1 MLDPQL
7 LPRFLLLAHA
17 IGATGLAAWYLGAIP
32 RGAPE
37 RRFLPLGVYMS
48 ITMVTC
54 LIGWLA
60 SFQTIA
66 ASMLPWTN
74 VIGSFGATVAMIWTY
89 RVAVQPGDAPDN
101 WPWSLRLSLLGHLSA
116 TFLTPRLFELFGW
129 SVSSAVFSTGSI
141 AALIWLI
148 FGQIGR
154 LRRKGHYLHW
164 SMAAGVLT
172 CLGLGWVLIW
182 EVHEQ
187 AWVRIEEDLV
197 RQSTV
202 LAQALGPTPAPE
214 TRADA
219 LIDPR
224 FESALRSVCT
234 TSPVIGGAFVLR
246 TDSNKSSFLTTTFDP
261 DKAPAPRFR
270 SPNLY
275 SHGVNQTGPS
285 INSYREP
292 NGERWITVISPLP
305 ENSDHPG
312 IGAIGFIASSSLIQ
326 IHLASTM
333 LATESILLLVA
344 LVVYVCIAGY
354 LHGLERVWQRDTLL
368 EATAIVAQ
376 RLLHAPNTDD
386 IAEWLVNHLHE
397 QLHLVHTSFMRSDK
411 RHGQPGSKLV
421 AAQPPVTPSQP
432 WYPHAGVSPQ
442 WLTALEEGD
451 RIEGSLNE
459 LKAPVPGLFPP
470 HVGSPWVVSESI
482 VFHEKTWGT
491 LTLVFPQGSR
501 VIRSEIRS
509 ALRSISTA
517 FAFCL
522 AREERSEHLA
532 AAEEQLRTI
541 IDTSPDGFWDA
552 DFRNNRH
559 FRSPQW
565 WQILGYETPQGNSA
579 IAHEDYIEPK
589 DLLQLRSD
597 AQEVLAA
604 GKRFR
609 RRLYRARH
617 LDGSWR
623 WIETNAVEIRTEQGP
638 ANRTLGFD
646 RDVTERRQYEDR
658 LRAAAETAA
667 RANQAKSEFLAT
679 MSHELRT
686 PLNSVIGFASILDR
700 SALNATQ
707 RDWVS
712 SMRTS
717 AEQLLGLIS
726 DVLDFSRI
734 EAGRLELEL
743 APFELRRAAEQALE
757 HFSRQATDKHIAL
770 HLHFEPETKPTW
782 VKGDVLR
789 LRQII
794 TNLVGNAV
802 KFTEEGS
809 VVLSVRSQP
818 DNRWEFKI
826 SDTGPGIPTAL
837 LPSLFD
843 RFSQLDPSTT
853 RKHGGT
859 GLGLAISRQLARS
872 MKGDIVATSEI
883 DRGSVFTLTAVLPS
897 GPSRSRRATDKP
909 LVIKRQLAVLHADA
923 NDLIALES
931 TLHET
936 ESEIIAFTQVSP
948 LIDYVK
954 NATESACVI
963 FPQAFRPAIFETAR
977 QLRELFGQHTP
988 PVQFIGLQC
997 PAIDPTQSSPFDLVM
1012 GAPIRRRELIAAVG
1026 YQLPE
1031 TQSPFNLSRNET
1043 VERLPSAPPF
1053 EEKLPRV
1060 LVAEDHPVNREVIG
1074 TMLEQLQISAD
1085 YAENGE
1091 VAIDFLTR
1099 NSYDLALIDI
1109 QMPVVDGYEVAEWV
1123 RGSWHGRWPPPR
1135 MVAVTAN
1142 ATRGDRQK
1150 CLDAGMDDF
1159 MPKPITFI
1167 TLSDLISDLRP
1178 DTLTTNKRP
1187 KAMSS
1192 PTDPAANNDAGP
1204 LPGDL
1209 LIDWPSF
1216 ESIIGFTN
1224 AQEEPEVLRRIIATY
1239 EEDSGK
1245 ILDQVGAMPIEEH
1258 GEARKLLHKLK
1269 GSSGSLAFAGAMSTI
1284 KKLHDPMESPP
1295 AADRETYLA
1304 RIRLETGQCI
1314 AAVRNRYPFLNV
1326 VPE

>member
-1 MLDPQL
+1 MLDPLL

-37 RRFLPLGVYMS
+37 RRFLPLGIYMS

-54 LIGWLA
+54 LLGWLA
-60 SFQTIA
+60 SFQTLA
-66 ASMLPWTN
+66 ATVLPWTN
-74 VIGSFGATVAMIWTY
+74 VIGSFGATAAMIWTY

-101 WPWSLRLSLLGHLSA
+101 WPWSLRLSLIGHLIA
-116 TFLTPRLFELFGW
+116 TFLAPRLDELVGW
-129 SVSSAVFSTGSI
+129 NIPSAAYSLASI
-141 AALIWLI
+141 IMMIWLI
-148 FGQIGR
+148 FSQIGR

-164 SMAAGVLT
+164 SMAAGVLA
-172 CLGLGWVLIW
+172 CLGFGWILVW
-182 EVHEQ
+182 EVHKQ
-187 AWVRIEEDLV
+187 AWNRIEESLV

-202 LAQALGPTPAPE
+202 LAEALGTTPLPSTQDGPA
-214 TRADA
+214 
-219 LIDPR
+219 IDPR

-246 TDSNKSSFLTTTFDP
+246 TDGNRSEFLTTIFDP

-270 SPNLY
+270 SPRVY
-275 SHGVNQTGPS
+275 SHAINLGGPVIDS
-285 INSYREP
+285 FREAG
-292 NGERWITVISPLP
+292 GERWITVMAPLRGDP
-305 ENSDHPG
+305 AHPG
-312 IGAIGFIASSSLIQ
+312 IGAIGFIASSSLVQ

-376 RLLHAPNTDD
+376 RLLHAPKTND

-397 QLHLVHTSFMRSDK
+397 QLHLVHTSFLRADE
-411 RHGQPGSKLV
+411 RHGQRGSQLI
-421 AAQPPVTPSQP
+421 AAQPPVSPSNP
-432 WYPHAGVSPQ
+432 WYPHAGVTPH
-442 WLTALEEGD
+442 WLTALEQGE
-451 RIEGSLNE
+451 RIEGSLKD
-459 LKAPVPGLFPP
+459 LKPPVPGLFPDY
-470 HVGSPWVVSESI
+470 VGSPWLVSESI
-482 VFHEKTWGT
+482 VFRDKTWGT
-491 LTLVFPQGSR
+491 LTLVFPEGSR

-509 ALRSISTA
+509 ALRSMSTA

-552 DFRNNRH
+552 DFRQNRH
-559 FRSPQW
+559 YRSPQW
-565 WQILGYETPQGNSA
+565 WQILGYEEAQGNSSL
-579 IAHEDYIEPK
+579 AHEDYIEPE

-597 AQEVLAA
+597 IQQSLPA
-604 GKRFR
+604 GRHFR

-623 WIETNAVEIRTEQGP
+623 WIETNAVEIRPHEGP
-638 ANRTLGFD
+638 AERALGFD
-646 RDVTERRQYEDR
+646 RDVTERRQYEER
-658 LRAAAETAA
+658 LRTAAETAS

-734 EAGRLELEL
+734 EAGRLQLEL
-743 APFELRRAAEQALE
+743 APFELRRAAEQSLE
-757 HFSRQATDKHIAL
+757 HFARQATDKHIAL
-770 HLHFEPETKPTW
+770 HLHFEPEIAPIW
-782 VKGDVLR
+782 VNGDVLR

-802 KFTEEGS
+802 KFTEEGH
-809 VVLSVRSQP
+809 VVLRVKALP
-818 DNRWEFKI
+818 DDRWEFKI
-826 SDTGPGIPTAL
+826 SDTGPGIPAKL
-837 LPSLFD
+837 LPTLFD

-872 MKGDIVATSEI
+872 MQGDIVAASEI
-883 DRGSVFTLTAVLPS
+883 GKGSTFTLTAVLHP
-897 GPSRSRRATDKP
+897 GTSRTRRSTDR
-909 LVIKRQLAVLHADA
+909 VIKIQRQLAILHPDE
-923 NDLIALES
+923 NDLLALES

-936 ESEIIAFTQVSP
+936 QCELVPFTQVSP
-948 LIDYVK
+948 LIDYVR
-954 NATESACVI
+954 NASDSACVI
-963 FPQAFRPAIFETAR
+963 FPQAFRPAIYETAR

-997 PAIDPTQSSPFDLVM
+997 PAADPTQPSPFDVAM
-1012 GAPIRRRELIAAVG
+1012 GAPIRRRDLVSALG
-1026 YQLPE
+1026 FLSPE
-1031 TQSPFNLSRNET
+1031 SNAPFPPATSEPMERNSS
-1043 VERLPSAPPF
+1043 LPPF
-1053 EEKLPRV
+1053 ANEPIRV

-1074 TMLEQLQISAD
+1074 TMLEQLKISAD

-1099 NSYDLALIDI
+1099 HSYDLALIDI
-1109 QMPVVDGYEVAEWV
+1109 QMPIVDGYGVAEWV
-1123 RGSWHGRWPPPR
+1123 RSSWHGRWPPPR

-1167 TLSDLISDLRP
+1167 TLSDLINDLRP
-1178 DTLTTNKRP
+1178 TTLTNNELPNK
-1187 KAMSS
+1187 MST
-1192 PTDPAANNDAGP
+1192 PTDPSTADHASP

-1239 EEDSGK
+1239 EHDSRE
-1245 ILDQVGAMPIEEH
+1245 ILDQVAPMAPEEH

-1295 AADRETYLA
+1295 PAEREEMLA
-1304 RIRLETGQCI
+1304 KIRLETAQCV
-1314 AAVRNRYPFLNV
+1314 AAVRNRYPFLNAD
-1326 VPE
+1326 PA

>member
-17 IGATGLAAWYLGAIP
+17 IGAVGLAAWYLGAIP

-37 RRFLPLGVYMS
+37 RRYLPLGIYMS

-54 LIGWLA
+54 LVGWLA
-60 SFQTIA
+60 SFQTLAVTI
-66 ASMLPWTN
+66 LPWVN
-74 VIGSFGATVAMIWTY
+74 VGGSFGATAAMIWAF

-101 WPWSLRLSLLGHLSA
+101 WPLSLRLSLLAHLSS
-116 TFLTPRLFELFGW
+116 TFLVPRLFEVLGW
-129 SVSSAVFSTGSI
+129 TVSSAVFSLPGI
-141 AALIWLI
+141 AAMLWLI
-148 FGQIGR
+148 FSQLGR

-164 SMAAGVLT
+164 SMAGGVLG
-172 CLGLGWVLIW
+172 CVGLGWILVW
-182 EVHEQ
+182 EVHQQ
-187 AWVRIEEDLV
+187 AWMRIEEDLV
-197 RQSTV
+197 RQATV
-202 LAQALGPTPAPE
+202 VAEALGPTPSSPE
-214 TRADA
+214 EVS
-219 LIDPR
+219 INPR
-224 FESALRSVCT
+224 FESALRSACT
-234 TSPVIGGAFVLR
+234 TSPIIGGAFILHMLGEQSEFVA
-246 TDSNKSSFLTTTFDP
+246 TTFDP
-261 DKAPAPRFR
+261 GKAPAPRFPPPDHYNYALTL
-270 SPNLY
+270 S
-275 SHGVNQTGPS
+275 GPS
-285 INSYREP
+285 IDSYREG
-292 NGERWITVISPLP
+292 NGERWITVLSPLRP
-305 ENSDHPG
+305 DPLHGGSG
-312 IGAIGFIASSSLIQ
+312 VVGFIASSSLIQ
-326 IHLASTM
+326 LHLAGMM

-344 LVVYVCIAGY
+344 LVIYVCIAGY
-354 LHGLERVWQRDTLL
+354 LHGLERIWQRDTLL
-368 EATAIVAQ
+368 EANAIVAQ
-376 RLLHAPNTDD
+376 RLLHAPQTDE
-386 IAEWLVNHLHE
+386 IAGWLVDHLHE
-397 QLHLVHTSFMRSDK
+397 QLHLVHASFLRSDE
-411 RHGQPGSKLV
+411 RHGQAGSKLI
-421 AAQPPVTPSQP
+421 AAQPPVSPSHP

-442 WLTALEEGD
+442 WINVLEAGE
-451 RIEGSLNE
+451 RLEGSITDINP
-459 LKAPVPGLFPP
+459 PVPGLFPP
-470 HVGSPWVVSESI
+470 YAGSPWMISESI
-482 VFHEKTWGT
+482 VFHEKNWGT
-491 LTLVFPQGSR
+491 LTLVFPVGSR

-522 AREERSEHLA
+522 AREERREHLA
-532 AAEEQLRTI
+532 AAEDQLRTI
-541 IDTSPDGFWDA
+541 IDTTPDGFWDA
-552 DFRNNRH
+552 DYRQNRH
-559 FRSPQW
+559 YRSPQW
-565 WQILGYETPQGNSA
+565 WQILGYETPQGRA
-579 IAHEDYIEPK
+579 PTAHEEYIEPE
-589 DLLQLRSD
+589 DLLQLR
-597 AQEVLAA
+597 AAMQEILPQ

-623 WIETNAVEIRTEQGP
+623 WIETNAVEIRQEEGP
-638 ANRTLGFD
+638 ASRALGFD

-658 LRAAAETAA
+658 LRSAAETAA

-743 APFELRRAAEQALE
+743 APFELQRAAEQSLE
-757 HFSRQATDKHIAL
+757 HFARQATDKHIAL
-770 HLHFEPETKPTW
+770 HLHFEPQAQPIW

-802 KFTEEGS
+802 KFTEEGY
-809 VVLSVRSQP
+809 VTLAVRALE

-826 SDTGPGIPTAL
+826 TDTGPGIAPELVPT
-837 LPSLFD
+837 LFD

-872 MKGDIVATSEI
+872 MQGDIVATSKVNQ
-883 DRGSVFTLTAVLPS
+883 GSEFTLTAQLPTGAS
-897 GPSRSRRATDKP
+897 LTRRVTDHP
-909 LVIKRQLAVLHADA
+909 VDIQRQIAVLHPDA
-923 NDLIALES
+923 NDLTALEN
-931 TLHET
+931 TLYDT
-936 ESEIIAFTQVSP
+936 GCEIIPFTQVSP

-954 NATESACVI
+954 NASESACVI
-963 FPQAFRPAIFETAR
+963 FPQAFRPAIYETAR
-977 QLRELFGQHTP
+977 QLRELFAQHRP
-988 PVQFIGLQC
+988 PVQLIGLQC
-997 PAIDPTQSSPFDLVM
+997 PAIEPTQTSPFDLAM
-1012 GAPIRRRELIAAVG
+1012 GAPIRRRELLNAIG
-1026 YQLPE
+1026 DRTLD
-1031 TQSPFNLSRNET
+1031 T
-1043 VERLPSAPPF
+1043 SAPFDSLRDEIKKAPSLPPF
-1053 EEKLPRV
+1053 ASKPLRV

-1074 TMLEQLQISAD
+1074 TMLGQLHVSAD
-1085 YAENGE
+1085 YADDGE
-1091 VAIDFLTR
+1091 AAIDFLTR
-1099 NSYDLALIDI
+1099 KTYDLALIDI
-1109 QMPVVDGYEVAEWV
+1109 QMPIVDGYGVAAWV
-1123 RGSWHGRWPPPR
+1123 RSSWHGRWAPPR

-1167 TLSDLISDLRP
+1167 ALSDLINDLLPTKLPVPALPSAMNASSD
-1178 DTLTTNKRP
+1178 
-1187 KAMSS
+1187 S
-1192 PTDPAANNDAGP
+1192 DASTPSAP

-1209 LIDWPSF
+1209 LIDWASF

-1224 AQEEPEVLRRIIATY
+1224 AAEEPEVLRRIIATY
-1239 EEDSGK
+1239 AEDSVK
-1245 ILDQVGAMPIEEH
+1245 ILDEVEPMSPDEH

-1295 AADRETYLA
+1295 ADERAELLA
-1304 RIRLETGQCI
+1304 RIRLETAQCI
-1314 AAVRNRYPFLNV
+1314 AAVRNRYPYLNV
-1326 VPE
+1326 DPT

>member
-1 MLDPQL
+1 MLDPLL

-37 RRFLPLGVYMS
+37 RRFLPLGIYMS

-54 LIGWLA
+54 LLGWLA
-60 SFQTIA
+60 SFQALA
-66 ASMLPWTN
+66 AVLLPWTN
-74 VIGSFGATVAMIWTY
+74 VIGSFGATAAMIWTY

-101 WPWSLRLSLLGHLSA
+101 WPWTLRLSLIGHLIA
-116 TFLTPRLFELFGW
+116 TFLAPRLWELMGW
-129 SVSSAVFSTGSI
+129 GVPSAAFSTISI
-141 AALIWLI
+141 GMMVWLI
-148 FGQIGR
+148 FSQIGR

-164 SMAAGVLT
+164 SMAGGVLA
-172 CLGLGWVLIW
+172 CLGLGWILVW
-182 EVHEQ
+182 EVHKQ
-187 AWVRIEEDLV
+187 AWNRIEEDLV
-197 RQSTV
+197 RQSSV
-202 LAQALGPTPAPE
+202 LAQALGTTPLPSS
-214 TRADA
+214 
-219 LIDPR
+219 IDDSAIESR

-234 TSPVIGGAFVLR
+234 SSPVIGGAFVLR
-246 TDSNKSSFLTTTFDP
+246 TDGNQSEFLTTIFDP

-270 SPNLY
+270 SPHVY
-275 SHGVNQTGPS
+275 SHAINLGGPAIDS
-285 INSYREP
+285 FREAG
-292 NGERWITVISPLP
+292 GERWITVMSPLRGDP
-305 ENSDHPG
+305 SHPG

-376 RLLHAPNTDD
+376 RLLHAPQTDD

-397 QLHLVHTSFMRSDK
+397 QLHLVHTSFLRADE
-411 RHGQPGSKLV
+411 RHGQQGSQLI
-421 AAQPPVTPSQP
+421 AAQPAVTPSQP
-432 WYPHAGVSPQ
+432 WYPHAGVSPH
-442 WLTALEEGD
+442 WLTALQDGE
-451 RIEGSLNE
+451 RIEGDLKD
-459 LKAPVPGLFPP
+459 LKAPVPGLFPAYI
-470 HVGSPWVVSESI
+470 GSPWVVSESI
-482 VFHEKTWGT
+482 VFREKTWGT
-491 LTLVFPQGSR
+491 LTLVFPEGSR

-509 ALRSISTA
+509 ALRSMSTA

-552 DFRNNRH
+552 DFRQNSH
-559 FRSPQW
+559 YRSAQW

-579 IAHEDYIEPK
+579 LAHEDYIEPA

-597 AQEVLAA
+597 MQESHPA
-604 GKRFR
+604 GRRFR

-623 WIETNAVEIRTEQGP
+623 WIETNAVEIRSQEGP
-638 ANRTLGFD
+638 VERALGFD

-658 LRAAAETAA
+658 LRTAAEMAA

-757 HFSRQATDKHIAL
+757 HFARQATDKHIAL
-770 HLHFEPETKPTW
+770 HLHFEPETKPIW
-782 VKGDVLR
+782 VNGDVLR

-802 KFTEEGS
+802 KFTEEGN
-809 VVLSVRSQP
+809 VVLSVAALE
-818 DNRWEFKI
+818 DDRWEFKI
-826 SDTGPGIPTAL
+826 TDTGPGIPPDLVPA
-837 LPSLFD
+837 LFD

-872 MKGDIVATSEI
+872 MQGDIVATSEI
-883 DRGSVFTLTAVLPS
+883 GKGSIFTLTAVLPS
-897 GPSRSRRATDKP
+897 GTSRSRRATDKT
-909 LVIKRQLAVLHADA
+909 VKVQRQLAVLHPDA
-923 NDLIALES
+923 HDLKALES

-936 ESEIIAFTQVSP
+936 ECEVIPFTQVSP

-954 NATESACVI
+954 NATDSACVI
-963 FPQAFRPAIFETAR
+963 FPQACRPAIYETAR

-997 PAIDPTQSSPFDLVM
+997 PAADPTQPSPFDVVM
-1012 GAPIRRRELIAAVG
+1012 GAPIRRRDFIAALG
-1026 YQLPE
+1026 FLTPE
-1031 TQSPFNLSRNET
+1031 TNSPFIGGPS
-1043 VERLPSAPPF
+1043 ERAEPTPSLPPF
-1053 EEKLPRV
+1053 EEKPLRV
-1060 LVAEDHPVNREVIG
+1060 LVAEAHPVNREVIG
-1074 TMLEQLQISAD
+1074 TMREQLKISAD

-1091 VAIDFLTR
+1091 VAIEFLTR
-1099 NSYDLALIDI
+1099 DSYDLALIDI
-1109 QMPVVDGYEVAEWV
+1109 QMPIVDGYGVAEWV
-1123 RGSWHGRWPPPR
+1123 RSAWHGRWPPPR

-1167 TLSDLISDLRP
+1167 TLSDLINDLRP
-1178 DTLTTNKRP
+1178 PILTNREQP
-1187 KAMSS
+1187 NQMST
-1192 PTDPAANNDAGP
+1192 PTDPSSAENTSS

-1209 LIDWPSF
+1209 LIAWPSF

-1239 EEDSGK
+1239 EHDSVE
-1245 ILDQVGAMPIEEH
+1245 ILDQVAPMAPEEH

-1295 AADRETYLA
+1295 LPEREEMLA
-1304 RIRLETGQCI
+1304 KIRLETAQCV
-1314 AAVRNRYPFLNV
+1314 AAVRNRYPFLNAD
-1326 VPE
+1326 PE